1 MKSAK
6 EPLYLTIQMKKL
18 IISSLHDLQG
28 QTIIFVT
35 MSIFHSQHI
44 TSQKCDDGTWLPKA
58 KNAIPSVSKLQEIG
72 TDDQMQSQIHFQM
85 LIDS

>member
-35 MSIFHSQHI
+35 MSIFHSQRI
-44 TSQKCDDGTWLPKA
+44 TSQKCDDGTWLHKA
-58 KNAIPSVSKLQEIG
+58 KNAIPSVSKLQETA

-85 LIDS
+85 